1 MSRNRRRSNNG
12 RQPTSPAPTPAQDD
26 TEPMTSTDPDP
37 TPPETAAVEPA
48 TTEGDA
54 AAPVPSSEPGLTAP
68 AEPAPQAEEP
78 TTAPRPNGN
87 GSPPEPGAEQPAPT
101 AESALPEVE
110 PEAAAPTEA
119 SKPAAGTARPAETGT
134 EAESAL
140 PAVEPAEIAPTAA
153 SGSAAGTAGPAET
166 DTGPAPPAAGT
177 ARPAEPDD
185 GTESELDDED
195 DGQAGEQEPSA
206 DESLSVE
213 MAAGRVQQPP
223 QQRRSRQ
230 RGVRAAL
237 STLPVPEP
245 GPSFWADLEAA
256 LADQQPLAIAARPA
270 IRPITEPPPLS
281 QPKLSDYL
289 QSTNVSVDRV
299 RRTYDGGSG
308 SSGSG
313 SGGGSGSG
321 SDPALPPGRAPDFGL
336 GGNGGRGRKLLAIA
350 VLVVLGLLIA
360 GTIMGD
366 GDDEPSA
373 STGPG
378 AADDQATTT
387 APPVDATP
395 TTAPV
400 VPGLEPEARL
410 TPRGI
415 GPLQMGL
422 TLAEVNAAG
431 VATNV
436 DQPTFDASDGA
447 CFDARPAGAAD
458 LTLRFHGPEPGT
470 GVADPTEGILGAVT
484 IRDVDG
490 SVRVTETEVGLG
502 ATEELVRDAHAG
514 ALEVSDNPSRPGGHV
529 YLARS
534 GDDPDYGIAYATDG
548 RQVTEISVGEVALIG
563 LNQACA

>member
-1 MSRNRRRSNNG
+1 
-12 RQPTSPAPTPAQDD
+12 
-26 TEPMTSTDPDP
+26 MTSTDPDP
-37 TPPETAAVEPA
+37 TPPETAAAEPA
-48 TTEGDA
+48 TPEGDV
-54 AAPVPSSEPGLTAP
+54 AAPAPSSEP
-68 AEPAPQAEEP
+68 AEPAPQTAEP
-78 TTAPRPNGN
+78 TPASSPNGN
-87 GSPPEPGAEQPAPT
+87 GSAPESGAEPPTPT
-101 AESALPEVE
+101 AESESGAEPPTATAEAESGLPPVE
-110 PEAAAPTEA
+110 PEAT
-119 SKPAAGTARPAETGT
+119 
-134 EAESAL
+134 
-140 PAVEPAEIAPTAA
+140 APTAA
-153 SGSAAGTAGPAET
+153 TEHAAGTPGPAESDTEPAPHAVETVAGTAGPV
-166 DTGPAPPAAGT
+166 DTA
-177 ARPAEPDD
+177 D
-185 GTESELDDED
+185 GSELDLEDEDEDEDED
-195 DGQAGEQEPSA
+195 DTEHDTELDGEAGEQEPSA

-299 RRTYDGGSG
+299 RRTYDGGSAG
-308 SSGSG
+308 SGSGSG
-313 SGGGSGSG
+313 SGGGSGS
-321 SDPALPPGRAPDFGL
+321 DPSLPPGRAPDFGL
-336 GGNGGRGRKLLAIA
+336 GGNGGRGRKLLVIA

-366 GDDEPSA
+366 GEDEPSA

-387 APPVDATP
+387 APPVDAAP
-395 TTAPV
+395 TTVPV

-422 TLAEVNAAG
+422 TLAEINAAG

-470 GVADPTEGILGAVT
+470 GVSDPTEGILGAVT